1 VGSFQIDPQILLFIP
16 VFLFAITIH
25 EYAHALFANIG
36 GDMTATYQ
44 GRLSLNPLVHIDP
57 IGTVLFPLMALIF
70 HAPLIGW
77 AKPVPVNALKFRK
90 PGWDVV
96 VSLAG
101 PGSNFA
107 MVIAAGIM
115 LKFLLLANVISSTQS
130 VLWQILDKFIF
141 INILLGCFNLIPVPP
156 LDGSHVLYHYA
167 VKGNSKSLQYF
178 VFLEQYGFL
187 ILFVLLFWT
196 PVGRLFF
203 SGIVFNIYQFIIRL
217 IVSG

>member
-1 VGSFQIDPQILLFIP
+1 
-16 VFLFAITIH
+16 
-25 EYAHALFANIG
+25 
-36 GDMTATYQ
+36 MTATYQ

-57 IGTVLFPLMALIF
+57 IGTVLFPLVALIM

-107 MVIAAGIM
+107 MVIAAGIV

-167 VKGNSKSLQYF
+167 VKGSSKSLQYF

-196 PVGRLFF
+196 PVGAFF
-203 SGIVFNIYQFIIRL
+203 FRGIVFNIYLFIIRL
-217 IVSG
+217 IVLG

>member
-1 VGSFQIDPQILLFIP
+1 MGSFQIDPQILLLIP
-16 VFLFAITIH
+16 VFLFAITVH

-57 IGTVLFPLMALIF
+57 IGTVLFPLVALLF

-101 PGSNFA
+101 PGSNFV
-107 MVIAAGIM
+107 MILAAAIV
-115 LKFLLLANVISSTQS
+115 LKFLLVANAISSTQS
-130 VLWQILDKFIF
+130 VLWQILANFIL
-141 INILLGCFNLIPVPP
+141 INVLLGCFNLIPVPP
-156 LDGSHVLYHYA
+156 LDGSHLLYHYA
-167 VKGNSKSLQYF
+167 ARGSSKSFQYF
-178 VFLEQYGFL
+178 VFFEQYGFL

-196 PVGRLFF
+196 PIGDLFF
-203 SGIVFNIYQFIIRL
+203 RGIVGNIYRFIIGF
-217 IVSG
+217 IVST